1 MKVFFPHSHIHSLQL
16 KVPNEY
22 DILNYKEFPLPLV
35 DLYVPEEHKV
45 RPAHSGA
52 IEEESFRPARQLV
65 IVDSDEVKRAEV
77 QHRRALNAKE
87 KAKAHEA
94 FEKYDADN
102 SGLIEADEMIEILKD
117 LGIKKAKNPEL
128 IQQVLSA
135 ADIDGDGTVDFDEF
149 EDFYKECLSSEDADA
164 GRVSLFYWQPPRE
177 PAPPLLRTDRNREL
191 PTFPEAP
198 DRKLETDLD
207 HLLQLTPAYPP
218 STAVDPNTSAVLAD
232 VPLFRQILDERTIV
246 IEEVQKHGI
255 ITESWRPVRQPHV
268 IAVTDPE
275 SPDVARPFLDHA
287 LAEDDLSDSDTDSE
301 DEWGLPMVDG
311 DVLLTKE
318 LAEDFFDE
326 IDLEPIEELG
336 SSKRDSKCLTQNIR
350 SIGSVYGR
358 REEFGIPKSAT
369 EDTPTESKDEDT
381 PAEEETDA
389 ADGADET
396 SAPVL
401 LETATE
407 RRTRL
412 QREDHERRMRL
423 SRDSHRDLDFTL
435 ERGVHLTSVSRRWNT
450 ARAERLKLLP
460 DSIDELTGTLDD
472 PRLTFHF

>member
-164 GRVSLFYWQPPRE
+164 GRVSLFYWQPPRDA
-177 PAPPLLRTDRNREL
+177 PPPLLRTDRNREL

-198 DRKLETDLD
+198 DRKVETDLD
-207 HLLQLTPAYPP
+207 YLLQLTPAYPP
-218 STAVDPNTSAVLAD
+218 STAVDPNTSSVLAD

-246 IEEVQKHGI
+246 IEEVQKHGV
-255 ITESWRPVRQPHV
+255 ITESWLPVRQPRV

-275 SPDVARPFLDHA
+275 SPDVARPLLDHG

-301 DEWGLPMVDG
+301 DEWGLPMQDG
-311 DVLLTKE
+311 DVLLTKK
-318 LAEDFFDE
+318 LAENFFDE
-326 IDLEPIEELG
+326 IELEPLEEFEKP
-336 SSKRDSKCLTQNIR
+336 KRDSECLNRNIR

-358 REEFGIPKSAT
+358 REEFGIPKSASD
-369 EDTPTESKDEDT
+369 DTTPESKDDDT
-381 PAEEETDA
+381 PVVEEPDTA
-389 ADGADET
+389 GGSDEAT
-396 SAPVL
+396 PL

-435 ERGVHLTSVSRRWNT
+435 ERGVHLTSVARRWNT

-460 DSIDELTGTLDD
+460 ESINDLTGTLDD